1 MSKEDKTKEKKKYE
15 KPALKSQIYMEKG
28 ALACGK
34 IGMDLGGGEYGD
46 ECLSPSGPPG
56 SGANS

>member
-1 MSKEDKTKEKKKYE
+1 MKEDKIKEKKKYE

-34 IGMDLGGGEYGD
+34 IYEGPPEGEPGLCD
-46 ECLSPSGPPG
+46 SGPNFEEQG
-56 SGANS
+56 QVS